1 MIPTNICTSR
11 NPFALLTDDDDDDTD
26 DNDIPQQAALASSPQ
41 ANPPPFSRTDSA
53 LSDSGAS
60 SHFLV
65 DGAHA
70 VNIKVDLNPL
80 TITLPDGRAL
90 HSTHTCNLDIPWLRG
105 NATRAHIVPGL
116 THASLVSTA
125 KFCDAGYTVIF
136 DAAECRILDG
146 TTIVLKGGRD
156 KTTNLWRLPLRP
168 SMTPCPLLAANS
180 EAHTPLNT
188 APMTPPGRHAM
199 HNVHTLPHIQNRV
212 KFMHQSFFCP
222 PIQTLLRAA
231 NLGFLSNI
239 PFLTPELIHKHLTKS
254 PATAKGRLKLRPSG
268 HQST

>member
-105 NATRAHIVPGL
+105 NASCRASRMPHWCLQQNSAMQATLLFLMQPNAAYLMDQPSSSRVAATRQQTYG
-116 THASLVSTA
+116 ASLY
-125 KFCDAGYTVIF
+125 D
-136 DAAECRILDG
+136 
-146 TTIVLKGGRD
+146 
-156 KTTNLWRLPLRP
+156 LP
-168 SMTPCPLLAANS
+168 
-180 EAHTPLNT
+180 
-188 APMTPPGRHAM
+188 
-199 HNVHTLPHIQNRV
+199 
-212 KFMHQSFFCP
+212 
-222 PIQTLLRAA
+222 
-231 NLGFLSNI
+231 
-239 PFLTPELIHKHLTKS
+239 
-254 PATAKGRLKLRPSG
+254 
-268 HQST
+268 